1 MTHVTPLK
9 IEMLREASPLCRT
22 IAIVHAVP
30 LMRLGLAEALRLAPA
45 FLESKVATFANL
57 SEAEEVLA
65 AAGPGDVVIL
75 DTSAWGALEGP
86 GGAPQIQALKARGA
100 TVGLIAA
107 AGRDAA
113 KLLSG
118 RGITGLL
125 APDADVES
133 VIAMVEDLAAGR
145 THFGEI
151 DLPPGVPARLSRL
164 SSRQFEILEL
174 MTRGL
179 LNKQIAWELGLTEG
193 TVKSHVSAIL
203 DKLGC
208 DRRTQAITAFMQCF
222 GVSQDRAALA

>member
-1 MTHVTPLK
+1 
-9 IEMLREASPLCRT
+9 
-22 IAIVHAVP
+22 
-30 LMRLGLAEALRLAPA
+30 MRLGLAEALRLAPA

>member
-1 MTHVTPLK
+1 MSPLK
-9 IEMLREASPLCRT
+9 LHVLREASPLPGM
-22 IAIVHAVP
+22 IVIVHSVP
-30 LMRLGLAEALRLAPA
+30 LMRLGLAEALRNSALK
-45 FLESKVATFANL
+45 SKVVAFANL
-57 SEAEEVLA
+57 NEAEGVLTG
-65 AAGPGDVVIL
+65 AGPGDVVIL
-75 DTSAWGALEGP
+75 DASAWGALEGP
-86 GGAPQIQALKARGA
+86 SGAAQLQALKARGA
-100 TVGLIAA
+100 TVGLIAS

-118 RGITGLL
+118 RGIAGLL
-125 APDADVES
+125 APDAEVET
-133 VIAMVEDLAAGR
+133 VIALAEDLAAGR
-145 THFGEI
+145 THFSQT

-222 GVSQDRAALA
+222 GVSQDRAAFA